1 MAQGSKL
8 TRHGRQD
15 RAEERVGAFLE
26 RELGEIALVLH
37 DLRVPGSRASID
49 HVVVAPSGVWVVD
62 SNWQCDLP
70 LDRDSLDQAT
80 SVDEVERLVG
90 VVANAVGSRSTELPI
105 RAALCFPAEN
115 WGGDPRAFSIEGVL
129 VTYPTDLVE
138 RVRAAGPLD
147 EETMG
152 WVAARLALDPQL

>member
-8 TRHGRQD
+8 TRHGRQN
-15 RAEERVGAFLE
+15 RAEERVVRFSSGSSA
-26 RELGEIALVLH
+26 RSRSSSTTCAC
-37 DLRVPGSRASID
+37 PGSHSRID

-90 VVANAVGSRSTELPI
+90 VVANAVGSSSTELPI

-152 WVAARLALDPQL
+152 WVAARLALDPQP